1 MKAKIIGLTG
11 GIASGKSFVSQ
22 LIKEQGFLVIDADE
36 VVHKLQKKGG
46 KLYRVLVDFFGDDIL
61 QNDGELDRPI
71 LSALFFSNREVQQ
84 KVSQLQDDIIRQE
97 LARERERASQ
107 THDIFFMDIPLLFE
121 RHYET
126 SVDEVWLVYV
136 DKQTQLKRLMA
147 RNHYSEEEAMK
158 RITSQESLET
168 KKKKAD
174 VIIDNNGS
182 KEVTKQKVLALLKAS
197 SV

>member
-1 MKAKIIGLTG
+1 MKTKIIGLTG

-61 QNDGELDRPI
+61 QTDGELNRPK
-71 LSALFFSNREVQQ
+71 LSALFFSNHEVQQ
-84 KVSQLQDDIIRQE
+84 KVSQLQDDIIRE
-97 LARERERASQ
+97 ALTFERECASQ

-182 KEVTKQKVLALLKAS
+182 KEVTKQKVLALLNQTRH
-197 SV
+197 